1 MIVYK
6 IKHGI
11 IKKTKIVSKGS
22 VTLSKIRFFALGGLG
37 ENGKNMYVVEV
48 DQQFFI
54 LDAGIKYPSAEL
66 YGVDEIIPDY
76 KVLIRAKD
84 RIKGIF
90 LSHAHED
97 HVSALPHI
105 LKDLNVPVYATHFT
119 MQIIEDLLKDEG
131 FDLSTLTLHT
141 ISQNSIIKFG
151 NVRVTFFSTT
161 HSIPESIGIA
171 VHTVDGSIV
180 YTSDFTFDQ
189 SGDVKYQ
196 TDFRKIN
203 EIAEK
208 KVLALLTESLGST
221 LELNGGVSTQL
232 NHRLNSIYAS
242 ANGRI
247 IVSLFSSDL
256 RKIQRIIDIS
266 LTHKKRIAIIGR
278 RAQRI
283 VDIAIQNGYLNIPE
297 SSLVNLRYVDDK
309 NKNDDKDIV
318 CLVTG
323 NRHEPF
329 FMLQRMCKKTDR
341 LIHISPQDTVI
352 LMTPPVPGTEKMA
365 ARTLDILYRSDA
377 QVMVVDK
384 RLLTSAH
391 ATAEEIKMM
400 INLLKPTYIIPTI
413 GEYRHQYGVRRL
425 AMEIGYEQDK
435 VYLLDNGDVLTFDGD
450 DSYVSRSEI
459 NVGEILID
467 GTAVGDVNDFVMKDR
482 ELLAEDGALLV
493 VAHVSPKSKSI
504 LGEVKIVTKGFV
516 YVQESEEILGK
527 VKETFLEVSKKHLEG
542 KYINW
547 NEYKRDVRNEINRYI
562 YQETKRSPITIPV
575 IISTEG

>member
-119 MQIIEDLLKDEG
+119 MQIIEDLLKEEG
-131 FDLSTLTLHT
+131 FDLGTLTLHT

-189 SGDVKYQ
+189 SGDAKYQ

-203 EIAEK
+203 ELAEK

-221 LELNGGVSTQL
+221 MELNGGVSTQL
-232 NHRLNSIYAS
+232 NHRLNSIYAN

-266 LTHKKRIAIIGR
+266 LAHKKRIAIIGR

-309 NKNDDKDIV
+309 NKNDDRDIV

-341 LIHISPQDTVI
+341 LIHISPKDTVI

-377 QVMVVDK
+377 EVMVVDK

-400 INLLKPTYIIPTI
+400 INLLKPKYIIPTI

-467 GTAVGDVNDFVMKDR
+467 GSAVGDVNDFVMKDR

-493 VAHVSPKSKSI
+493 VAHVSPKTKSI

-516 YVQESEEILGK
+516 YVQESEEILDK

-547 NEYKRDVRNEINRYI
+547 NEYKRDVRNEVNRYI

>member
-1 MIVYK
+1 M
-6 IKHGI
+6 
-11 IKKTKIVSKGS
+11 
-22 VTLSKIRFFALGGLG
+22 SKIRFFALGGLG

-54 LDAGIKYPSAEL
+54 MDAGIKYPSAEL

-76 KVLIRAKD
+76 RVLIRAKD
-84 RIKGIF
+84 RIRGIF

-97 HVSALPHI
+97 HISALPHL

-119 MQIIEDLLKDEG
+119 MQIVMDMLKDEG
-131 FDLSTLTLHT
+131 YKLEELTLNT

-151 NVRVTFFSTT
+151 NVRVTFFNTT
-161 HSIPESIGIA
+161 HSIPESVGIA
-171 VHTVDGSIV
+171 IHTVDGLIV

-189 SGDVKYQ
+189 SSDIKYQ

-203 EIAEK
+203 ELSEK
-208 KVLALLTESLGST
+208 NVLALLTESLGST
-221 LELNGGVSTQL
+221 LELNGGVSQNL
-232 NHRLNSIYAS
+232 NHRLNSIYAN
-242 ANGRI
+242 AEGRI

-266 LTHKKRIAIIGR
+266 LLHHKKIAIIGR

-297 SSLVNLRYVDDK
+297 TSLITLRYVDDK
-309 NKNDDKDIV
+309 NKNDSKDIV
-318 CLVTG
+318 ALVTG

-329 FMLQRMCKKTDR
+329 FMLQRMCKKSDR
-341 LIHISPQDTVI
+341 LIHVSEKDTVI

-377 QVMVVDK
+377 QVKVVDK

-400 INLLKPTYIIPTI
+400 MNLLKPKYIIPTI
-413 GEYRHQYGVRRL
+413 GEYRHQYGVKKL
-425 AMEIGYEQDK
+425 AQEIGYKENQIF
-435 VYLLDNGDVLTFDGD
+435 LMDNGDVLTID
-450 DSYVSRSEI
+450 DKEAYVSKNDI

-482 ELLAEDGALLV
+482 ELLAEDGALLL
-493 VAHVSPKSKSI
+493 VAHVSPKTKQI

-516 YVQESEEILGK
+516 YVQESEELLTK
-527 VKETFLEVSKKHLEG
+527 VKETFFDVSKRHLEG

-547 NEYKRDVRNEINRYI
+547 NEYKRDVRNEVNRFI